1 MPTGRVKLFHAD
13 RNFGFVTVD
22 DGSEVYVAGDQV
34 TGDALRPGDEV
45 EFEIADTEKGRKA
58 ATGLKVTKQAPADSP
73 VGRSMA
79 APPSWDELEARER
92 ERRMARRRR
101 R

>member
-34 TGDALRPGDEV
+34 SGEPLRSGDEV

-73 VGRSMA
+73 VGRTMT
-79 APPSWDELEARER
+79 APPSWDELEQRER

>member
-1 MPTGRVKLFHAD
+1 MPTGRVKLFHSD

-34 TGDALRPGDEV
+34 TGDPLRSGDEV
-45 EFEIADTEKGRKA
+45 EFEIADTERGRKA
-58 ATGLKVTKQAPADSP
+58 ATGLKVTKQAPPDSP
-73 VGRSMA
+73 VGRTMA
-79 APPSWDELEARER
+79 PPPSWDDLEARER